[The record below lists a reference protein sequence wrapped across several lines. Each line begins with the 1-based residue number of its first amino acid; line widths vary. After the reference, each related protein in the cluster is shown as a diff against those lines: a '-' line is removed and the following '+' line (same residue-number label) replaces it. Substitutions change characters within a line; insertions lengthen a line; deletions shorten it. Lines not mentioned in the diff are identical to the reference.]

1 MKIQAYGFLEEYA
14 KMVARLDVMIS
25 EQKEERLTDTV
36 LKVTGKKPR
45 SFEEFARDV
54 KASWEKN

>member
-1 MKIQAYGFLEEYA
+1 
-14 KMVARLDVMIS
+14 MVARLDVMIS

>member
-1 MKIQAYGFLEEYA
+1 
-14 KMVARLDVMIS
+14 MVARLDVMIS

-45 SFEEFARDV
+45 TFEEFARDV
-54 KASWEKN
+54 KVTWEQS